1 MKAAGPSTAHTLE
14 TIQAAY
20 STLQPAAKHTGM
32 ASKTAGPK
40 QTTLK
45 FQRTA
50 KQSAK
55 PPSKRLRPSSSSGD
69 ASDADSDT
77 MEVFQDAMSG
87 NESAGAVGVGV
98 PSEKAM
104 QQVIAPTEPSQTLN
118 RYSTDIFAQ
127 IDAGLEEIA
136 PTVEKLAS
144 AAPGAPVQVPAASNK
159 FVGENRANLS
169 GNMVSGSGGGSQELL
184 AESQSKMHQVQQHQQ
199 QQQQS
204 QPSNWEQL
212 YREANA
218 RAARAEAQMEE
229 MRKELLEMKQLI
241 KELAHGRE
249 QTRAPQTTSNVESV
263 ASRNGHTAG
272 GRAGRGGRTPGTAN
286 PFRPKTAADYLNHRT
301 AAQQAI
307 YDRIPENTLI
317 EVGNSMVKK
326 GSVLERAWSAREAL
340 ELRGMS
346 TTEATNALLAVGIET
361 RWGKEPSLGQAAGT
375 SGSGVNGRHVPGLD
389 INRPSTS
396 RVSWADSVPDSDE
409 EHDAQFNLVSRRKN
423 TRLAG
428 EGGRIGGQDFK
439 VGPPTGSISTM
450 ASLHHNTY
458 APLASQSQSLSQSQ
472 SQSATPSFFQ
482 SAPPA
487 SLGGPKAHEGDRISG
502 PGTSLNNGPPQGPI
516 STHNAPLSYAH
527 AAKSQ
532 LPLLS
537 QKQMLQRRNRA
548 VQQMLAPPSE
558 PLKFKC
564 VRIGINDTRPLRDI
578 RGKSRDKLIKS
589 LANALGV
596 GKFVVLASTIGNAI
610 VEFYVTEIA
619 YNTVVKQ
626 LKDSGAQVLDN
637 FNPFAKP
644 SHGRQSDEACKASIV
659 NRLTHLCLMAR
670 TVNLQD
676 TIVDGAS
683 QDIKDA
689 VLTKAREITKN
700 PSLTLGRQSAHQA
713 NYHHE
718 SQPAPPPAPLD
729 PGSGTVT
736 EGDVDMET
744 EQPSKC

>member
-45 FQRTA
+45 FQPTA

-55 PPSKRLRPSSSSGD
+55 PPSKRLRPSSSPGD
-69 ASDADSDT
+69 ASDADSDI

-118 RYSTDIFAQ
+118 
-127 IDAGLEEIA
+127 
-136 PTVEKLAS
+136 S

-184 AESQSKMHQVQQHQQ
+184 AEIQQHQQ

-204 QPSNWEQL
+204 QPT
-212 YREANA
+212 NA

-241 KELAHGRE
+241 KELAHRRE

-272 GRAGRGGRTPGTAN
+272 GRVGRGGRTPGTAN

-396 RVSWADSVPDSDE
+396 RISWADSVPDSDE

-458 APLASQSQSLSQSQ
+458 APLASQSQSQ

-589 LANALGV
+589 LANALG
-596 GKFVVLASTIGNAI
+596 IGN
-610 VEFYVTEIA
+610 
-619 YNTVVKQ
+619 
-626 LKDSGAQVLDN
+626 
-637 FNPFAKP
+637 
-644 SHGRQSDEACKASIV
+644 
-659 NRLTHLCLMAR
+659 
-670 TVNLQD
+670 
-676 TIVDGAS
+676 
-683 QDIKDA
+683 
-689 VLTKAREITKN
+689 
-700 PSLTLGRQSAHQA
+700 QSARHYCGWSVTGHQGCSA
-713 NYHHE
+713 YE
-718 SQPAPPPAPLD
+718 SKGNHQE
-729 PGSGTVT
+729 SKSHSWKTVCT
-736 EGDVDMET
+736 
-744 EQPSKC
+744 SS